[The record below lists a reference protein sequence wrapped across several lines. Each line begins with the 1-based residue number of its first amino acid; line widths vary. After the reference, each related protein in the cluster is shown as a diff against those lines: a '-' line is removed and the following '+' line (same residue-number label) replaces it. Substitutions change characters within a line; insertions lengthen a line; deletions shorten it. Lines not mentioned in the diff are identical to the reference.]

1 MSVMSTQA
9 DGTPTQSKYDRLI
22 AAAHDA
28 LVFGSKGTV
37 FCPDHRAQIIG
48 LSGSVVLRPRWIS
61 ARLPTARPQ

>member
-1 MSVMSTQA
+1 MSVMSTEA

-37 FCPDHRAQIIG
+37 
-48 LSGSVVLRPRWIS
+48 LS
-61 ARLPTARPQ
+61 